1 MNQEFNYFEIKEYKH
16 DNQKLYASIKDGHNY
31 VLFSYGVKAL
41 EIQERMIRYKL
52 KYSMTTTKHINQA
65 IRFLENQYDCKVIV

>member
-1 MNQEFNYFEIKEYKH
+1 MNQDFNYFEIKEYKH
-16 DNQKLYASIKDGHNY
+16 NNQKLYASIKDGHNY

>member
-1 MNQEFNYFEIKEYKH
+1 MSQDFNYFEIKDYKH
-16 DNQKLYASIKDGHNY
+16 SNQKLYASIKDGHNY

-52 KYSMTTTKHINQA
+52 KYSTTTSKHITQA
-65 IRFLENQYDCKVIV
+65 IRFLEKNYGCNVIV

>member
-1 MNQEFNYFEIKEYKH
+1 MNQDFNYFEIKEYKH
-16 DNQKLYASIKDGHNY
+16 NNQKLYASIKDGHNY

-52 KYSMTTTKHINQA
+52 KYSVTTSKHITQA
-65 IRFLENQYDCKVIV
+65 IRFLENQYGCKVIV

>member
-1 MNQEFNYFEIKEYKH
+1 MNQDFNYFEIKDYKH
-16 DNQKLYASIKDGHNY
+16 NNQKLYASIKDGHNY

-65 IRFLENQYDCKVIV
+65 IRFLENKYGCLVIE